1 MMDRKKYILIV
12 DDEILGAIG
21 LAEIIRDW
29 GFYHCEL
36 AGSFER
42 ALAEVKRCRPDLII
56 MDINLGYGKKDGI
69 ETAKAILEDYKAPF
83 IFITGYDIDELQ
95 LKDIKAPYAFMNKPL
110 DINVLKSNMES
121 LLAKGG

>member
-1 MMDRKKYILIV
+1 MEKRKYILIV
-12 DDEILGAIG
+12 DDEILGAVG
-21 LAEIIRDW
+21 LAETIKDW

-42 ALAEVKRCRPDLII
+42 ALAEVKRCRPDLIL

-69 ETAKAILEDYKAPF
+69 ETAQAILADYKVPF

-95 LKDIKAPYAFMNKPL
+95 LKDIETPYTFMRKPC
-110 DINVLKSNMES
+110 DIKILKSSIES
-121 LLAKGG
+121 LLAKGD